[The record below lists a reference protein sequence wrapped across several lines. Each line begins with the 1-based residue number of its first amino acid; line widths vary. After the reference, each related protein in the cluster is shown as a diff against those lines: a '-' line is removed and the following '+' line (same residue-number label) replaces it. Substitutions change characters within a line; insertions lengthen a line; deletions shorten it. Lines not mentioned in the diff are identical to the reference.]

1 MAAPRTQTFFLEEAR
16 YLLFDNEVLHTE
28 DIRQSDIEVDPD
40 YSDVSTSF
48 SYFIMR
54 FSLLFISFFTAL
66 SITYAKSDMWD
77 WDS

>member
-1 MAAPRTQTFFLEEAR
+1 MAAPRTQTFSLEEAR
-16 YLLFDNEVLHTE
+16 YLLFDNELHHTV

-48 SYFIMR
+48 SYFYMS
-54 FSLLFISFFTAL
+54 FALLFIRSFTAL